1 MGKVITIAS
10 GKGGTGKTTL
20 TANLGIC
27 LARQGKKV
35 LLVDADIAMANLSLL
50 LGMQTSPITLHDV
63 LLGET
68 SIQDA
73 LYEGPE
79 GIEILPSGLSIESY
93 RKIDSERLKSV
104 ISTIKENYDFI
115 LIDAAAGIERAV
127 LSALTSSDSV
137 LLITEATP
145 ASLADGLKTKIITE
159 KLGGHAIGVIINM
172 LRNEKGE
179 LEKDEIMKTL
189 ELPCYGVIPYD
200 QEVRRSF
207 YDKRGVPVVIRCP
220 NCPAS
225 KAIETIAIKLLGGEV
240 SVETHKESFI
250 KRILRVIFRK

>member
-1 MGKVITIAS
+1 MGKVLTIAS

-20 TANLGIC
+20 TANLGII
-27 LARQGKKV
+27 LARHGKKV
-35 LLVDADIAMANLSLL
+35 LLVDADIAMANLSLV

-73 LYEGPE
+73 IYEGPE
-79 GIEILPSGLSIESY
+79 GIEMLPSGLSIESY
-93 RKIDSERLKSV
+93 RKIDSERLKSI
-104 ISTIKENYDFI
+104 ISTIKENYDFV
-115 LIDAAAGIERAV
+115 LIDAAAGVERSV
-127 LSALTSSDSV
+127 LSALTSSDQV

-145 ASLADGLKTKIITE
+145 ASLADALKTKIITE
-159 KLGGHAIGVIINM
+159 KLGGHVVAVIINM

-189 ELPCYGVIPYD
+189 EIPCYGEIPYD
-200 QEVRRSF
+200 VEVRRSF
-207 YDKRGVPVVIRCP
+207 YDKKGNPVVIRCP
-220 NCPAS
+220 TCPAS
-225 KAIETIAIKLLGGEV
+225 KAIENIAAKLLGGEV
-240 SVETHKESFI
+240 TMETTKESFI